1 LRQRTVAFFL
11 ATEKEKNES
20 NAAASRLEP
29 SYLRVDL
36 RQRHGGSDSGR
47 NSEGDEGDQSPRGA
61 KPQRAH
67 AASTRLANLEK
78 SRETTNRL
86 FFFCLGRGFLARLL
100 SQACGRAIC
109 TDDAKE
115 KIGKYAENA
124 REARA

>member
-1 LRQRTVAFFL
+1 M
-11 ATEKEKNES
+11 
-20 NAAASRLEP
+20 AAAAAATTTIKTKVTAVAVAVTAWRQQ
-29 SYLRVDL
+29 

-67 AASTRLANLEK
+67 AASTRLANLDK

-86 FFFCLGRGFLARLL
+86 FFFCLGRGLLARLL